1 MSARVPRTHPYVPN
15 SAPEV
20 RKAMLA
26 EVGAGSVEEFY
37 ADIPAGLRLDRPLD
51 LPEPLH
57 SEAELAAHLEELL
70 SRNTAVPPGRSFLG
84 AGCYRHHVPAVVDE
98 VVNRSEFLTAYA
110 GEPYEDHGRFQA
122 LWEYQSLMAELL
134 DVEVVNV
141 PTYDGFQAA
150 ATALRMAGRATG
162 RRRLL
167 LVGDIDPDRLS
178 RIGDYVRGVHD
189 PERLPAEPQA
199 VRAAL
204 AGGDVAAVYAQL
216 TDHSGRVDP
225 QLPAYVELAH
235 EAGALAVVHVNP
247 ISLGVLAPPASLGAD
262 LTCGDLQPLGI
273 HPSFGGGNAGFIASH
288 DDPRLVA
295 EYPSRLFGLAP
306 TEVPGEYGFGD
317 VAYERTSFALRE
329 EGKEWV
335 GTAAALHGIAAGV
348 YLALMG
354 PHGMRE
360 IGETILANTAYARA
374 RLAEVPGVELADPEA
389 VHFADFTLRYTG
401 ALTAAEISAA
411 LLERGLHAG
420 TPAGQGRTDERE
432 GRYCVTELHTR
443 ADIENLATALEEIV
457 K

>member
-1 MSARVPRTHPYVPN
+1 MTARAPRTHPYIPN
-15 SAPEV
+15 AAPDV
-20 RKAMLA
+20 KKAMLA
-26 EVGAGSVEEFY
+26 AIGAHSVEEFY
-37 ADIPAGLRLDRPLD
+37 ADIPAELRLDRPLR
-51 LPEPLH
+51 LPEPLG
-57 SEAELAAHLEELL
+57 SEAQLVAHMDELL
-70 SRNTAVPPGRSFLG
+70 ARNTAVPPGRSFLG

-134 DVEVVNV
+134 AVDVVNV

-167 LVGDIDPDRLS
+167 LVGDLDPDKLS
-178 RIGDYVRGVHD
+178 RIRDYVHGVHD
-189 PERLPAEPQA
+189 LVLVPAEPGA

-204 AGGDVAAVYAQL
+204 AAGDAAAVFAEL
-216 TDHSGRVDP
+216 TDHCGRIDP
-225 QLPAYVELAH
+225 ELPQYVELAH
-235 EAGALAVVHVNP
+235 QAGALAVIGANP
-247 ISLGVLAPPASLGAD
+247 ISLGVLAPPASFGAD

-273 HPSFGGGNAGFIASH
+273 HPSFGGGNAGFIASA
-288 DDPRLVA
+288 DDERLVA
-295 EYPSRLFGLAP
+295 EYPSRLFGLTP
-306 TEVPGEYGFGD
+306 TDVPGEYGFGD
-317 VAYERTSFALRE
+317 VAYERTSFAVRE

-348 YLALMG
+348 YLSLMG

-360 IGETILANTAYARA
+360 IGETILANTAYARR
-374 RLAEVPGVELADPEA
+374 RLAQAPGVELADPEA

-401 ALTAAEISAA
+401 GRTAAEVAAA
-411 LLERGLHAG
+411 LLARGLHAG
-420 TPAGQGRTDERE
+420 TPAGEHE
-432 GRYCVTELHTR
+432 GRYCVTELHTQ
-443 ADIENLATALEEIV
+443 ADIDRLATALEEIV

>member
-1 MSARVPRTHPYVPN
+1 MSARVPRTHPYIPN
-15 SAPEV
+15 SAPQV
-20 RKAMLA
+20 RQAMLA
-26 EVGAGSVEEFY
+26 AVGAQDVEEFY
-37 ADIPAGLRLDRPLD
+37 ADIPAALRLDRPLR
-51 LPEPLH
+51 LPEPFD
-57 SEAELAAHLEELL
+57 SEARLVAHLDELL
-70 SRNTAVPPGRSFLG
+70 ARNTAVPPGRSFLG

-98 VVNRSEFLTAYA
+98 IVNRSEFLTAYA

-167 LVGDIDPDRLS
+167 LVGAIDPDRLS
-178 RIGDYVRGVHD
+178 RIEDYVRGVHELHPVAAD
-189 PERLPAEPQA
+189 PRA

-204 AGGDVAAVYAQL
+204 TGGDVAAVYAQL
-216 TDHSGRVDP
+216 TDHTGRVDP
-225 QLPAYVELAH
+225 ELPRYVELAH
-235 EAGALAVVHVNP
+235 TAGALAVVHVNP
-247 ISLGVLAPPASLGAD
+247 ISLGVLAPPASFGAD

-273 HPSFGGGNAGFIASH
+273 HPSFGGGNAGFIGSA
-288 DDPRLVA
+288 DDQRLVA

-306 TEVPGEYGFGD
+306 TDVPGEYGFGD

-360 IGETILANTAYARA
+360 IGGTILAATAYARQ
-374 RLAEVPGVELADPEA
+374 RLAEVPGVELDDPDA
-389 VHFADFTLRYTG
+389 VHFADFTVRYTG
-401 ALTAAEISAA
+401 ARTAAEIAEA
-411 LLERGLHAG
+411 LLARGLHGG
-420 TPAGQGRTDERE
+420 TPAGPDE

-443 ADIENLATALEEIV
+443 ADIDRLADALQEIV

>member
-1 MSARVPRTHPYVPN
+1 MTARVPRTHPYIPN

-20 RKAMLA
+20 RAAMLA
-26 EVGAGSVEEFY
+26 EVGAQDVEEFY
-37 ADIPAGLRLDRPLD
+37 ADIPAELRLHRPLR
-51 LPEPLH
+51 LPAPFD
-57 SEAELAAHLEELL
+57 SEARLVAHLEELL
-70 SRNTAVPPGRSFLG
+70 SRNTPVPPGRSFLG

-98 VVNRSEFLTAYA
+98 IVNRSEFLTAYA

-134 DVEVVNV
+134 AVEVVNV

-178 RIGDYVRGVHD
+178 RIRDYVRGVH
-189 PERLPAEPQA
+189 PVELLPADPQA

-204 AGGDVAAVYAQL
+204 ADGGCAAVYAQL

-225 QLPAYVELAH
+225 QLPGYVELAH
-235 EAGALAVVHVNP
+235 AAGALAVVHVNP
-247 ISLGVLAPPASLGAD
+247 ISLGVLAPPASFGAD

-273 HPSFGGGNAGFIASH
+273 HPSFGGGNAGFIGSA
-288 DDPRLVA
+288 DEPRLVA
-295 EYPSRLFGLAP
+295 EYPSRLFGLTP

-348 YLALMG
+348 YLALLG

-360 IGETILANTAYARA
+360 LGQTVLANTAYARQ
-374 RLAEVPGVELADPEA
+374 RLARVPGVELAEPAA
-389 VHFADFTLRYTG
+389 VHFADFTVRYTG
-401 ALTAAEISAA
+401 GPTAAEVADG
-411 LLERGLHAG
+411 LLARGLHGG
-420 TPAGQGRTDERE
+420 TPAGRYE
-432 GRYCVTELHTR
+432 GRYCVTELHTQ
-443 ADIENLATALEEIV
+443 ADLDHLADVIQELM

>member
-1 MSARVPRTHPYVPN
+1 MPARVPRTHPYIPN
-15 SAPEV
+15 SAPDV
-20 RKAMLA
+20 RDSMLA
-26 EVGAGSVEEFY
+26 AIGAKDVEEFY
-37 ADIPAGLRLDRPLD
+37 ADIPAALRLDRPLR
-51 LPEPLH
+51 LPAPFE
-57 SEAELAAHLEELL
+57 SEARLVAHLEELL
-70 SRNTAVPPGRSFLG
+70 SRNSAVPPGRSFLG

-98 VVNRSEFLTAYA
+98 IVNRSEFLTAYA

-134 DVEVVNV
+134 AVDVVNV

-167 LVGDIDPDRLS
+167 LVGEIDPDRVS
-178 RIGDYVRGVHD
+178 RIHDYVQGVHPVQPVPAR
-189 PERLPAEPQA
+189 PEA
-199 VRAAL
+199 VRVAL
-204 AGGDVAAVYAQL
+204 ADGDVAAVYAQL
-216 TDHSGRVDP
+216 TDFSGRIDP
-225 QLPAYVELAH
+225 ELPEYVELAH
-235 EAGALAVVHVNP
+235 AAGALAVVHANP
-247 ISLGVLAPPASLGAD
+247 ISLGVLAPPARHGAD

-273 HPSFGGGNAGFIASH
+273 HPSYGGGNAGFIGSA

-295 EYPSRLFGLAP
+295 EYPSRLFGLTP

-335 GTAAALHGIAAGV
+335 GTAAALHGIAAGA

-360 IGETILANTAYARA
+360 VGETVLANTAYARQ
-374 RLAEVPGVELADPEA
+374 RLARVPGVDLADPQA
-389 VHFADFTLRYTG
+389 VHFADFTVRYPGGPG
-401 ALTAAEISAA
+401 ATEVAAA
-411 LLERGLHAG
+411 LLARGLHGG
-420 TPAGQGRTDERE
+420 TPAGPHE
-432 GRYCVTELHTR
+432 GRYCVTELHTQ
-443 ADIENLATALEEIV
+443 ADIDQLADALEEIV

>member
-1 MSARVPRTHPYVPN
+1 MSTRVPRTHPYIPN
-15 SAPEV
+15 SAPDV

-26 EVGAGSVEEFY
+26 AVGAQDVEEFY
-37 ADIPAGLRLDRPLD
+37 ADIPAALRLDRPLR
-51 LPEPLH
+51 LPAPFD
-57 SEAELAAHLEELL
+57 SEARLVAHLEELL

-98 VVNRSEFLTAYA
+98 IVNRSEFLTAYA

-134 DVEVVNV
+134 AVDVVNV

-167 LVGDIDPDRLS
+167 LVGAIDPDRLS
-178 RIGDYVRGVHD
+178 RIHDYVRGVHEVV
-189 PERLPAEPQA
+189 PVAAEPEA

-204 AGGDVAAVYAQL
+204 AHGDAAAVYAQL
-216 TDHSGRVDP
+216 TDHTGRVDTG
-225 QLPAYVELAH
+225 LPHYVELAH
-235 EAGALAVVHVNP
+235 EHGALAVVHVNP
-247 ISLGVLAPPASLGAD
+247 LSLGVLAPPASLGAD

-273 HPSFGGGNAGFIASH
+273 HPSFGGGNAGFIGSA
-288 DDPRLVA
+288 DDERLVA
-295 EYPSRLFGLAP
+295 EYPSRLFGLVP

-317 VAYERTSFALRE
+317 VAYERTSFAVRE

-335 GTAAALHGIAAGV
+335 GTAAALHGIAAGA

-360 IGETILANTAYARA
+360 IGETVLAGTAYARQ
-374 RLAEVPGVELADPEA
+374 RLARVPGIALDDPEA
-389 VHFADFTLRYTG
+389 VHFADFTVRYTG
-401 ALTAAEISAA
+401 VRTAAEIADA
-411 LLERGLHAG
+411 LLARGLHAG
-420 TPAGQGRTDERE
+420 TPAAADE

-443 ADIENLATALEEIV
+443 ADIDHLADALEEIV

>member
-1 MSARVPRTHPYVPN
+1 MTARVPRTHPYVPN

-20 RKAMLA
+20 RAAMLA
-26 EVGAGSVEEFY
+26 EIGARDVEEFY
-37 ADIPAGLRLDRPLD
+37 ADIPAELRLRRPLR
-51 LPEPLH
+51 LPAPFD
-57 SEAELAAHLEELL
+57 SEARLVAHLEELL
-70 SRNTAVPPGRSFLG
+70 GRNTPVPPGRSFLG

-98 VVNRSEFLTAYA
+98 IVNRSEFLTAYA

-134 DVEVVNV
+134 AVEVVNV

-167 LVGDIDPDRLS
+167 LVGDIDPDLLS
-178 RIGDYVRGVHD
+178 RIRDYVRGVH
-189 PERLPAEPQA
+189 PVEPVPAEPKA

-204 AGGDVAAVYAQL
+204 ATGDCAAVFAQL
-216 TDHSGRVDP
+216 TDFSGRVDP
-225 QLPAYVELAH
+225 RLPEYVELAH
-235 EAGALAVVHVNP
+235 AAGALAVVQANP
-247 ISLGVLAPPASLGAD
+247 ISLGVLAPPADLGAD

-273 HPSFGGGNAGFIASH
+273 HPSFGGGNAGFIGSA
-288 DDPRLVA
+288 DDQRLVA

-335 GTAAALHGIAAGV
+335 GTAAALHGIAAGA

-360 IGETILANTAYARA
+360 LGETVLANTAYARQ
-374 RLAEVPGVELADPEA
+374 RLARVPGVELAEPEA
-389 VHFADFTLRYTG
+389 VHFADFTVRYTG
-401 ALTAAEISAA
+401 GPGAAAVADA
-411 LLERGLHAG
+411 LLARGLHGG
-420 TPAGQGRTDERE
+420 TPAGPRE
-432 GRYCVTELHTR
+432 GRYCVTELHTQ
-443 ADIENLATALEEIV
+443 ADIDRLADALAEIM